1 MTNFLHVNSDINGCH
16 LKTRALA
23 WEHWGFV
30 PCYSSEPR
38 LSMGFWVRMWYW
50 IMVPNMQHTAVQKA
64 NKKTLS
70 FSDFGHFWGCWS
82 RFWCCLQTF
91 VCLDA
96 LLWKSTVASCTFV
109 HPDFPLHLLTWHLV
123 GKKMVLFAKFWGW
136 EQLSQSLRCVV
147 VVVYIQVRSAINP
160 ILSFQ
165 TFVVISA
172 CMLIAEPKS
181 SAKTVD
187 KCSAL
192 RLP

>member
-1 MTNFLHVNSDINGCH
+1 
-16 LKTRALA
+16 
-23 WEHWGFV
+23 
-30 PCYSSEPR
+30 
-38 LSMGFWVRMWYW
+38 
-50 IMVPNMQHTAVQKA
+50 
-64 NKKTLS
+64 
-70 FSDFGHFWGCWS
+70 
-82 RFWCCLQTF
+82 
-91 VCLDA
+91 
-96 LLWKSTVASCTFV
+96 
-109 HPDFPLHLLTWHLV
+109 
-123 GKKMVLFAKFWGW
+123 MVLFAKFGGGG
-136 EQLSQSLRCVV
+136 QLPQSLRCVV